1 MIESPLVV
9 MLNTHG
15 VFLLVAF
22 VVLYEFYIA
31 RRREIALHA
40 LVSAVAALVFSL
52 VLKELFLVPRP
63 YAFNGSY
70 PRAGLSEFSSLP
82 SVHAAIAFSLAT
94 SVTLHQRGVGILLFG
109 IAALISV
116 GRVVANVHYPAD
128 IAVGVL
134 VGVLVGLIFNQIHLK
149 LRRKGAP

>member
-9 MLNTHG
+9 FLNTHG

-31 RRREIALHA
+31 RRREVALHA
-40 LVSAVAALVFSL
+40 LFSVITALVFSL

-63 YAFNGSY
+63 YMYNGGY
-70 PRAGLSEFSSLP
+70 PVAGLSDFSSLP
-82 SVHAAIAFSLAT
+82 SVHAAVAFSLAT
-94 SVTLHQRGVGILLFG
+94 SVTLHQKNIGILFFG
-109 IAALISV
+109 IAALISI
-116 GRVVANVHYPAD
+116 GRVLADVHYPVD

-134 VGVLVGLIFNQIHLK
+134 IGVLVGLIFNQIHIK
-149 LRRKGAP
+149 FRKKRA